1 MEKCETLSDTGSI
14 ANRIILRIQQLFGV
28 DEHVFIH
35 KPLIYCHFAHGVGEP
50 RYFPVSDWEKLTRI
64 LTESLEHYNELH
76 AAMNLVLFEDAIQ
89 HICYYNWL
97 VSVTNFESTDKHEV

>member
-1 MEKCETLSDTGSI
+1 MLGEY
-14 ANRIILRIQQLFGV
+14 LFISLYCYHQGV

-35 KPLIYCHFAHGVGEP
+35 KPLIYCHFAYGVGEP

-89 HICYYNWL
+89 HM
-97 VSVTNFESTDKHEV
+97 

>member
-1 MEKCETLSDTGSI
+1 MLGEY
-14 ANRIILRIQQLFGV
+14 LFISLYCYHQGV
-28 DEHVFIH
+28 DEHIFIY

-76 AAMNLVLFEDAIQ
+76 AAVNRVLSEDA
-89 HICYYNWL
+89 
-97 VSVTNFESTDKHEV
+97 TEPT